1 MVFTKAE
8 IMYDFA
14 KDVIRQYTIYAIV
27 RENFESKDFNQ
38 SMWEIWEAIEIL
50 YNTELKE
57 NQLKE
62 VIKELSEKIVNRYWE
77 YIDALIQEIMKDYQ
91 TQEGRDAV
99 DSCLAKIETMKQM
112 GIVDITALKEIRQLE
127 ELVY

>member
-1 MVFTKAE
+1 MIFTKAE

-38 SMWEIWEAIEIL
+38 SMWEIWDAIKIL
-50 YNTELKE
+50 YNAELE
-57 NQLKE
+57 EEQLKK
-62 VIKELSEKIVNRYWE
+62 IIGELSRQIVDRYWQYIDTLLQAIYNNCREQKEREAFAGCREKIEV
-77 YIDALIQEIMKDYQ
+77 
-91 TQEGRDAV
+91 
-99 DSCLAKIETMKQM
+99 MKQM
-112 GIVDITALKEIRQLE
+112 EIVDIAALKEIRRLE